1 MNVRRVIFLEKN
13 VCAHQNN
20 ETILSRL
27 ILQILVSCESRKQY
41 FENISSK
48 ITVWDHLLNL
58 NSGGYILVLVL
69 VLVVD
74 PSVVGNEQVG

>member
-58 NSGGYILVLVL
+58 KGGGYVFEKKFCPGHGKIF
-69 VLVVD
+69 
-74 PSVVGNEQVG
+74 GKHFMA